1 MVRSGHT
8 EILSAGGSSSRQRVS
23 QVKRLELKVA
33 DLECLDLI
41 TRYGPLSPSALAR
54 RAVGRCPSPG
64 DRSPYLLR
72 AGR

>member
-1 MVRSGHT
+1 M
-8 EILSAGGSSSRQRVS
+8 S